1 MYHNRPSD
9 FYSWDTER
17 QEAWNKNQSALE
29 DAEYESRKAQQD
41 AKDEVNR
48 INRKHRADLQ
58 EQRDNANSEY
68 QELNDIYEET
78 VVYLNT
84 AIRALHKIYSAC
96 GTMVISQGVNVGEVA
111 QKALIDIMEIK

>member
-9 FYSWDTER
+9 FYLWDTER
-17 QEAWNKNQSALE
+17 QEAWDKNQSTFE
-29 DAEYESRKAQQD
+29 NAEYESRKAQQNAED
-41 AKDEVNR
+41 DVNR

-68 QELNDIYEET
+68 QELDEQYEE
-78 VVYLNT
+78 VRNYLNT

-96 GTMVISQGVNVGEVA
+96 GIMTISQGVNVGEVA